1 VKKCLHTCGTVR
13 QLLWLVGTR
22 GLVWSAAACFCLLAV
37 QSAGAGPSPGVASL
51 QADDAQLAAKSQ
63 AAVLD
68 LYSIV
73 ERLAGAQSRLAA
85 LQAQAKALRR
95 QKANLGRELR
105 LARLDTQLSQHRL
118 ASRLRFIYEH
128 GTASSLDILMG
139 SSSIDDALTQLDDYD
154 RVSQSDADVLGQVK
168 SASHRLFRLR
178 VELAGRVKDLEAT
191 TAAAQST
198 VSQLTGLRADQASY
212 IAGLE
217 SRRSLNAQKIAQITA
232 QAQAAVVRSQALV
245 PAAATLTST
254 AASESPA
261 LPALGTQPV
270 TASGARTLTVS
281 ATAYDLQGHT
291 AAGLPV
297 GWGIV
302 AVDPSV
308 IPLGTHMMIPGYGEA
323 VAADTGGAVVGD
335 TIDIWFPTAAQAD
348 AWGRR
353 TVTIDLH

>member
-1 VKKCLHTCGTVR
+1 V
-13 QLLWLVGTR
+13 
-22 GLVWSAAACFCLLAV
+22 V
-37 QSAGAGPSPGVASL
+37 QAAGAGHSPTVGSL
-51 QADDAQLAAKSQ
+51 QADDAQLALKSR

-68 LYSIV
+68 LYSIE
-73 ERLAGAQSRLAA
+73 ERLAEAQSRLGA
-85 LQAQAKALRR
+85 LQAQTSTLRE
-95 QKANLGRELR
+95 QKAELGHELQ
-105 LARLDTQLSQHRL
+105 LARIDTRLSQDRL

-128 GTASSLDILMG
+128 GTTSSLDIVMG

-154 RVSQSDADVLGQVK
+154 RVTQSDASVLGQVK
-168 SASHRLFRLR
+168 SASHKLLRLR
-178 VELAGRVKDLEAT
+178 VELASRVSALEAT

-198 VSQLTGLRADQASY
+198 VSQLTALRGDQASY

-217 SRRSLNAQKIAQITA
+217 SRRSLDAQKIVQITS
-232 QAQAAVVRSQALV
+232 QAQAAVTRSQTLV
-245 PAAATLTST
+245 PPAVTGMSQAGSST
-254 AASESPA
+254 MM
-261 LPALGTQPV
+261 LPDVGTQSV

-281 ATAYDLQGHT
+281 ATAYDLPGHT
-291 AAGLPV
+291 ATGLPV

-353 TVTIDLH
+353 TVTISLN